1 MSGVRAPRFAG
12 VTGGVGTSTLA
23 AALHGVD
30 TGRYLGGPV
39 DVLVCG
45 VGSLSTAARLGGPV
59 LAVVAD
65 RAPRL
70 DRLTA
75 GFGVVVT
82 VPEIAAWRTLD
93 APDVAG
99 LLAVAPQRR
108 PVRMRPYIEALLAVT
123 AALLRC
129 GVLEQPVRP
138 ARPSVTPAVM
148 GRVAPVRPVVVAGPH
163 RLPAPVAPVTVAPV
177 PVAPVP
183 VAPVPVPPVTV
194 APVPVPPV
202 TVPAPVTPAPVTPAP
217 EPAGPASGGSSLL
230 GPAGAP
236 GPAPRPLWRGL
247 QAVERVPVR
256 LSAAMPAPIP
266 VRRAEPTVP
275 VPVGGRPLR
284 LRFDAAGLDDDTLE
298 SQRVG

>member
-1 MSGVRAPRFAG
+1 MSGVRAPLFAG

-30 TGRYLGGPV
+30 TGRYAGGPV

-45 VGSLSTAARLGGPV
+45 VGSLATAARLGVPV

-75 GFGVVVT
+75 GFGAVVT
-82 VPEIAAWRTLD
+82 VPEISAWREVQ

-108 PVRMRPYIEALLAVT
+108 PARLRPYIEALLEIT

-129 GVLEQPVRP
+129 GVLEQPARP
-138 ARPSVTPAVM
+138 VRPSVTPAVM
-148 GRVAPVRPVVVAGPH
+148 ARVAPAAVRPVVGPQ
-163 RLPAPVAPVTVAPV
+163 PIPGPV
-177 PVAPVP
+177 
-183 VAPVPVPPVTV
+183 
-194 APVPVPPV
+194 
-202 TVPAPVTPAPVTPAP
+202 VPAPVVPAPVVPAP
-217 EPAGPASGGSSLL
+217 VVPAPVVPGPVVPAPVVPAPVVPAPVVPGPVVPGPVVPGPVVPDGTGPASRR
-230 GPAGAP
+230 P
-236 GPAPRPLWRGL
+236 GFVGRPLWRGL

-256 LSAAMPAPIP
+256 
-266 VRRAEPTVP
+266 RAGPTA
-275 VPVGGRPLR
+275 PVGGRPR
-284 LRFDAAGLDDDTLE
+284 SAADTTEPDDDALE
-298 SQRVG
+298 SMRVG